1 MKKFILII
9 FFSLL
14 LLKSFSQWGHGFI
27 NFDDTAGLFRISIDT
42 SITNNIWQIGSP
54 HKSFFSSSHSL
65 PNAIV
70 TDTLHPYPINNNSVF
85 YYRTSGDYNTD
96 SHDAVLDFWY
106 KMDCDT
112 LNDFGKVEISL
123 DTGITWQNL
132 TIGWWSWWTV
142 YDSLHNVIQTSNNN
156 DTIVFSGRTNGWYE
170 FNCDVSLVQGI
181 LDSIIYR
188 FTFHSSDF
196 SVSREGWMID
206 DIQFNTWWESIP
218 NLRMSYQ
225 AYPNP
230 VSDQFIINSEKL
242 IVDYEIL
249 NSMGC
254 PVKKSENYKLPL
266 NINVSGLP
274 SGLYFYRIKFEDGQE
289 GSGKFVK
296 IF

>member
-1 MKKFILII
+1 MKKFY
-9 FFSLL
+9 LL
-14 LLKSFSQWGHGFI
+14 VLFCFILLKSYSQNGYGFI
-27 NFDDTAGLFRISIDT
+27 NFDDTVGLFRISIDT
-42 SITNNIWQIGSP
+42 TISNNIWQIGSP
-54 HKSFFSSSHSL
+54 HKSFFTSSYSV

-112 LNDFGKVEISL
+112 LIDFGKVEVSL

-132 TIGWWSWWTV
+132 ITGNSWWTV
-142 YDSLHNVIQTSNNN
+142 YDSLNNVIQTSNGN
-156 DTIVFSGRTNGWYE
+156 DTMVFTGHTNGWYE
-170 FNCDVSLVQGI
+170 FSCDLSLDQGI

-188 FTFHSSDF
+188 FTFRSSNL
-196 SVSREGWMID
+196 SVSRDGWMID
-206 DIQFNTWWESIP
+206 DIHFNTWWESIP
-218 NLRMSYQ
+218 KMRMSYQ
-225 AYPNP
+225 LYPNP
-230 VSDQFIINSEKL
+230 VRDQIIINSEKL
-242 IVDYEIL
+242 IVEYEIL
-249 NSMGC
+249 SSMGC
-254 PVKKSENYKLPL
+254 PVTNSENYKLPL